1 MTLHFPSV
9 CLIVYAV
16 QPHDDPAGISYGY
29 AAGRYGAGYHAAC
42 PDGAAAS
49 YGHSGQD
56 DGSASDPDI
65 VLYPDRQGVCA
76 ADAALFP
83 VLYQA
88 LPYVGGVRS
97 RVDLHVGRYHHPVPD
112 INPVV
117 VHKGAV
123 HIDDDAVAQEDIL
136 PVLAMEIDV
145 HMDSLADTAKHLAQ
159 QTEPACG
166 VSIIGSIELGQQAFC
181 PYGHCRQLRV
191 AADERLSRHAFL
203 IFCLHR

>member
-1 MTLHFPSV
+1 MHLFFKLADYEVLAKCPAFLKPHSLGLTLHFPSA

-16 QPHDDPAGISYGY
+16 QLPDDPAGISYGY
-29 AAGRYGAGYHAAC
+29 AAGRYGA
-42 PDGAAAS
+42 
-49 YGHSGQD
+49 
-56 DGSASDPDI
+56 
-65 VLYPDRQGVCA
+65 
-76 ADAALFP
+76 
-83 VLYQA
+83 
-88 LPYVGGVRS
+88 RS
-97 RVDLHVGRYHHPVPD
+97 RVDLHVGCYHHPVPD

-117 VHKGAV
+117 VHEGAV

-166 VSIIGSIELGQQAFC
+166 VSIIGSIEFCQQAFC

-203 IFCLHR
+203 IFSHHR